1 MAIEASFTATD
12 DEFPLAEVFEKFP
25 SSQVELDRVVPTNH
39 AIIPY
44 FWLHLDDDSEISM
57 EGINHPGLNELKVVD
72 KVEDEALI
80 RIEWDLDYESI
91 LKAILET
98 DVSLISAIGKED
110 KWTFDV
116 RGEDQQDVSGFQSY
130 CHENDIPIELVQLH
144 ALSPMHS
151 GNEYDLTEAQREALT
166 LAYARGYF
174 DSPRDASQDEVADEL
189 GITRQSF
196 SSRLRRGLRR
206 LISSTII
213 HSSSD

>member
-1 MAIEASFTATD
+1 MAIEASFTSTN

-25 SSQVELDRVVPTNH
+25 SSKVELDRVVPTNH

-44 FWLHLDDDSEISM
+44 FWLQLDNSSEVSM
-57 EGINHPGLNELKVVD
+57 DGINHPGLNDLKIVD
-72 KVEDEALI
+72 RVEDEALI
-80 RIEWDLDYESI
+80 RIEWDLDYESV

-98 DVSLISAIGKED
+98 GVSLMSAIGKED

-116 RGEDQQDVSGFQSY
+116 RGEDQQDISDFQSY
-130 CHENDIPIELVQLH
+130 CNECNIPIELVQLH

-189 GITRQSF
+189 GITRQAF
-196 SSRLRRGLRR
+196 ASRLRRGMRR
-206 LISSTII
+206 LVSSTII
-213 HSSSD
+213 HSPSE